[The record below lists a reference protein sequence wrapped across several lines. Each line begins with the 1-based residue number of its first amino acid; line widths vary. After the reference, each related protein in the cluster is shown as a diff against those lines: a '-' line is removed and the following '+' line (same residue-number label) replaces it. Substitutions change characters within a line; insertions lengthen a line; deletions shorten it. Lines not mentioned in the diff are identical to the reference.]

1 MKSLATVYKIGIGV
15 TALAFMVGMGAA
27 YATKDTDKS
36 SKEWFDGLKKRP
48 DLYISD
54 LVGSAITWPLF
65 WTNVLFKAREKH
77 TR

>member
-15 TALAFMVGMGAA
+15 TALAFMAAMGAA
-27 YATKDTDKS
+27 YATKDTNES
-36 SKEWFDGLKKRP
+36 SKECIDGLKKRP
-48 DLYISD
+48 DLYISGA
-54 LVGSAITWPLF
+54 VGLSIAWPLL